1 MKIRQLLPFCVLAG
15 FIGFASTSALAAD
28 PVVTG
33 VSITPANPKVNEA
46 LSITVNGTNTTG
58 KPCRVLFL
66 KGDGQPWSLA
76 GNPAV
81 FPFKFGGPNAAYVYG
96 KAGTY
101 TFTVKG
107 DSTAINAKCGG
118 EAKVTVK
125 VGGTVMIKPG
135 IGFGF
140 GPNPCPAGWRKK
152 DGTAGG
158 AYTCVPNKPP
168 KQQCPPKHEWF
179 ESECAVG
186 CRQLIY

>member
-76 GNPAV
+76 GNPTV

-101 TFTVKG
+101 TFSVKG
-107 DSTAINAKCGG
+107 DPTAPNAKCGG
-118 EAKVTVK
+118 QATVTVK
-125 VGGTVMIKPG
+125 VGGPATISLTHSIAVG
-135 IGFGF
+135 Q
-140 GPNPCPAGWRKK
+140 NPCPAGWHKK

>member
-1 MKIRQLLPFCVLAG
+1 MMCRQVFSVCFLVG
-15 FIGFASTSALAAD
+15 VIGFGSSEAFAAD

-33 VSITPANPKVNEA
+33 VTITPANPNVNQA
-46 LSITVNGTNTTG
+46 LSIKVTGTNTTG

-76 GNPAV
+76 GNPTS
-81 FPFKFGGPNAAYVYG
+81 FPFTFGGPYPAYVYG

-107 DSTAINAKCGG
+107 DPTAPNAKCGG

-125 VGGTVMIKPG
+125 VGTTVVINPG
-135 IGFGF
+135 SIGMM
-140 GPNPCPAGWRKK
+140 PNPCPAGWHKK
-152 DGTAGG
+152 DGTASG

-179 ESECAVG
+179 ESDCAVG